1 MKRNKLYVA
10 VTGGIGSGKT
20 TVLKI
25 LKDLGYPAVS
35 ADAEAREIY
44 GDEEILEKVR
54 ALFPACFENG
64 ILRREKLAAFVFSDE
79 KLLQKLNEITHPVIM
94 QKVFQAM
101 DRAESKIVF
110 AEIPLLFEGNYQ
122 SLFDKVIVVMR
133 NMEDRIRA
141 VAERDGLSRTQILAR
156 IKKQCDYEKNYFS
169 GHTVIYNNGDISSL
183 KEQVVR
189 IVNEFLSNANN

>member
-156 IKKQCDYEKNYFS
+156 IKKQCNYEKNYFS

>member
-1 MKRNKLYVA
+1 
-10 VTGGIGSGKT
+10 
-20 TVLKI
+20 
-25 LKDLGYPAVS
+25 
-35 ADAEAREIY
+35 
-44 GDEEILEKVR
+44 
-54 ALFPACFENG
+54 
-64 ILRREKLAAFVFSDE
+64 
-79 KLLQKLNEITHPVIM
+79 
-94 QKVFQAM
+94 M

-133 NMEDRIRA
+133 DMEDRIRA

-156 IKKQCDYEKNYFS
+156 IKKQCNYEKNYFS

>member
-20 TVLKI
+20 TVLQI

>member
-20 TVLKI
+20 TVLQI

-133 NMEDRIRA
+133 DMEDRIRA

>member
-20 TVLKI
+20 TVLQI

-133 NMEDRIRA
+133 DMEDRIRA

-156 IKKQCDYEKNYFS
+156 IKKQCNYEKNYFS

>member
-133 NMEDRIRA
+133 DMEDRIRA

-156 IKKQCDYEKNYFS
+156 IKKQCNYEKNYFS

>member
-156 IKKQCDYEKNYFS
+156 IKKQCNYEKNYFS

-183 KEQVVR
+183 KEKVVR

>member
-20 TVLKI
+20 TVLQI

-156 IKKQCDYEKNYFS
+156 IKKQCNYEKNYFS

>member
-20 TVLKI
+20 TVLQI

-44 GDEEILEKVR
+44 GDEEILKKVR

>member
-64 ILRREKLAAFVFSDE
+64 ILRREKLAAFVFSDV

-133 NMEDRIRA
+133 DMEDRIRA

-156 IKKQCDYEKNYFS
+156 IKKQCNYEKNYFL

>member
-133 NMEDRIRA
+133 DMEDRIRA